1 MAVPRLALRRS
12 VTTNAVALMT
22 ATLATN
28 ALGFVFWNEAAH
40 LQPAE
45 VVGRATAT
53 IAALTLLA
61 SIAQLN
67 LTNVFMRLLPAAGRL
82 SKRLIERGYL
92 AVVLFAAAI
101 GAAYVASG
109 LSRHVVTG
117 GLGAHV
123 LFAVTVPVLAIFAL
137 QDSVLTAL
145 RLAPWVPVENVSFG
159 ASKILLLPLLLL
171 LPLGGSIVVSWVVPA
186 AIAAIVVNRLLFRR
200 VLPDLAAAKGALP
213 GRRRLMSFVAG
224 EYVGNICT
232 TATFQL
238 MPLLV
243 LWRLGPAKAAYFALP
258 WLILMGLTVLLWNVS
273 SSLVVE
279 ITGGHGES
287 RRAFHRSLML
297 YAAVAVGA
305 LLVCVLGARPLLELA
320 GARYASEGA
329 GLLRLIGLS
338 IPFMAMAAPY
348 RTLVWLDQRVWMLAL
363 YSAILAVAVLGI
375 ALALFS
381 HLGLAAAGAAV
392 LITQAAAAAV
402 MAPLAIRRLRRR
414 RLAVT
419 Q

>member
-12 VTTNAVALMT
+12 VTTNAAALMT

-28 ALGFVFWNEAAH
+28 ALGFVFWGEAAH
-40 LQPAE
+40 LQRPD
-45 VVGRATAT
+45 VVGRAAAT
-53 IAALTLLA
+53 IAALSLLA

-67 LTNVFMRLLPAAGRL
+67 LTNVYMRLLPAAGRL
-82 SKRLIERGYL
+82 SKRMIERGYL
-92 AVVLFAAAI
+92 AVACFAAAI
-101 GAAYVASG
+101 GAAYVVSG
-109 LSRHVVTG
+109 LSRHVITG

-123 LFAVTVPVLAIFAL
+123 LFAATVPVLAIFAL

-145 RLAPWVPVENVSFG
+145 RLTPWVPVENVSFG

-200 VLPDLAAAKGALP
+200 VLPDLATTDGVLP

-232 TATFQL
+232 TATVQL

-258 WLILMGLTVLLWNVS
+258 WLILMALTFLLWNVA

-279 ITGGHGES
+279 IASGRAES
-287 RRAFHRSLML
+287 RRAFRHSLML
-297 YAAVAVGA
+297 WAAVAFGS

-320 GARYASEGA
+320 GGRYAAEGA
-329 GLLRLIGLS
+329 TLLRLIGLS
-338 IPFMAMAAPY
+338 MPFAAVVALY
-348 RTLVWLDQRVWMLAL
+348 RTLVWLDQRVWTLAL
-363 YSAILAVAVLGI
+363 LQAVAGVAVLGI
-375 ALALFS
+375 ALAFFTHS
-381 HLGLAAAGAAV
+381 GLAAAGWAN
-392 LITQAAAAAV
+392 LITQAVAAAV
-402 MAPLAIRRLRRR
+402 MGPLAVRKLRRR
-414 RLAVT
+414 RLAGAG
-419 Q
+419 